1 MGKVLSQHAY
11 EFHAKLHLRV
21 MSDGQEEI
29 NSSERYLFIHGVECW
44 TAYDS
49 PWTPH
54 KNALSQI
61 RQLQGT

>member
-29 NSSERYLFIHGVECW
+29 NSSERYLFIHGVEC
-44 TAYDS
+44 
-49 PWTPH
+49 
-54 KNALSQI
+54 
-61 RQLQGT
+61 